1 MPKGNKLGLVSD
13 AQLATLREKEKGINY
28 AIEYLERNFIA
39 PNAANE
45 ILRNANLSTIEEHDS
60 YTQLLKR
67 PTITLGQLTA
77 GLEDAELRRCFSL
90 PGVKEQVE
98 IDVKYDGYIKRELEQ
113 ISKFS
118 KFEEYEIPEGFDF
131 SSIRSLSI
139 EGKERLRKV
148 MPRSIGQASR
158 ISGVTI
164 SDISVLSVFLKR

>member
-1 MPKGNKLGLVSD
+1 M
-13 AQLATLREKEKGINY
+13 
-28 AIEYLERNFIA
+28 
-39 PNAANE
+39 
-45 ILRNANLSTIEEHDS
+45 
-60 YTQLLKR
+60 
-67 PTITLGQLTA
+67 
-77 GLEDAELRRCFSL
+77 
-90 PGVKEQVE
+90 KEQVE